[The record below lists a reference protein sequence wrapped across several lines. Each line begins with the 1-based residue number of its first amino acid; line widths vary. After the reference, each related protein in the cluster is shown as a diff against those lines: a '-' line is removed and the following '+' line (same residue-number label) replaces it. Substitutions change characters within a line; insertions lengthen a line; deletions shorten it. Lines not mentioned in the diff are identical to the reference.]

1 MGYDTTSR
9 LDTALHSIKKSAVWS
24 GLAGFTS
31 LTWGLLAYFIKT
43 PVLHQVLMG
52 LCGVAMVFFVW
63 MIVLF
68 ISSLCDWAIAKHD
81 AAGRE
86 TQSNN

>member
-9 LDTALHSIKKSAVWS
+9 LDAALHSIKKSAVWS

-63 MIVLF
+63 MIVLL